1 MSNYAVN
8 ILHVLSSGFGNYTED
23 DLVNTEEYQKY
34 GFSIVDCPICGRKT
48 LDMFWVCPGCG
59 WEYDIFIN
67 YEANEKSFCNGCTP
81 DEYRRQYFELY
92 KALVEKEN
100 S

>member
-1 MSNYAVN
+1 MINRIVQAFHRE
-8 ILHVLSSGFGNYTED
+8 LD
-23 DLVNTEEYQKY
+23 DDNVENLVNTEEYKNH

-48 LDMFWVCPGCG
+48 LDMFWICSGCG

-67 YEANEKSFCNGCTP
+67 YEANEESHCNGCTP

>member
-1 MSNYAVN
+1 MINRIVQAFHREV
-8 ILHVLSSGFGNYTED
+8 D
-23 DLVNTEEYQKY
+23 DDNVENLVNTEEYKNH

-48 LDMFWVCPGCG
+48 LDMFWICSGCG

-67 YEANEKSFCNGCTP
+67 YEANEESHCNGCTP

>member
-1 MSNYAVN
+1 MINRIVQAFHRE
-8 ILHVLSSGFGNYTED
+8 LGD
-23 DLVNTEEYQKY
+23 DNVENLVNTEEYQKY

-48 LDMFWVCPGCG
+48 LDMFWICSGCG

>member
-1 MSNYAVN
+1 MINRIVQAFHRE
-8 ILHVLSSGFGNYTED
+8 LGD
-23 DLVNTEEYQKY
+23 DNVENLVNTEEYQKY

-67 YEANEKSFCNGCTP
+67 YEANEESHCNGCTP

>member
-1 MSNYAVN
+1 MINRIVQAFHRELDDDN
-8 ILHVLSSGFGNYTED
+8 IEN
-23 DLVNTEEYQKY
+23 LVNTEEYKNH
-34 GFSIVDCPICGRKT
+34 GFSIVNCPICGRKT

-67 YEANEKSFCNGCTP
+67 YETNEESLCNGCTP
-81 DEYRRQYFELY
+81 NEYRRQYFELY
-92 KALVEKEN
+92 KALAEKEN

>member
-1 MSNYAVN
+1 MINRIVQAFHRE
-8 ILHVLSSGFGNYTED
+8 LGD
-23 DLVNTEEYQKY
+23 DNVENLVNTEEYKNH

-48 LDMFWVCPGCG
+48 LDMFWVCSGCG

-67 YEANEKSFCNGCTP
+67 YEANEESLCNGCTP
-81 DEYRRQYFELY
+81 SEYSKQYLEACR
-92 KALVEKEN
+92 ALIKTEN

>member
-1 MSNYAVN
+1 MINRIVQAFRRE
-8 ILHVLSSGFGNYTED
+8 LD
-23 DLVNTEEYQKY
+23 DDNVENLVNTEEYKNH

-48 LDMFWVCPGCG
+48 LDMFWICSGCG

-67 YEANEKSFCNGCTP
+67 YEANEESHCNGCTP

>member
-1 MSNYAVN
+1 MINRIVQAFHREV
-8 ILHVLSSGFGNYTED
+8 D
-23 DLVNTEEYQKY
+23 DDNVENLVNTEEYKNH
-34 GFSIVDCPICGRKT
+34 GFSIVDCQICGRKT
-48 LDMFWVCPGCG
+48 LDMFWICSGCG
-59 WEYDIFIN
+59 WEYDIFVN
-67 YEANEKSFCNGCTP
+67 YDENEESLCNGCTP

>member
-1 MSNYAVN
+1 MINRIVQAFHRE
-8 ILHVLSSGFGNYTED
+8 LGD
-23 DLVNTEEYQKY
+23 DNVENLVNTEEYKNH

-48 LDMFWVCPGCG
+48 LDMFWICSGCG

-67 YEANEKSFCNGCTP
+67 YEANEESHCNGCTP

>member
-1 MSNYAVN
+1 MINRIVQAFHRE
-8 ILHVLSSGFGNYTED
+8 LD
-23 DLVNTEEYQKY
+23 DDNVENLVNTEEYQKY

-48 LDMFWVCPGCG
+48 LDMFWVCSGCG

-67 YEANEKSFCNGCTP
+67 YDENEESLCNGCTP

>member
-1 MSNYAVN
+1 MINRIVQAFHREV
-8 ILHVLSSGFGNYTED
+8 D
-23 DLVNTEEYQKY
+23 DDNVENLVNTEEYKNH

-48 LDMFWVCPGCG
+48 LDMFWICSGCG
-59 WEYDIFIN
+59 WEYDIFVN
-67 YEANEKSFCNGCTP
+67 YDENEESLCNGCTP

>member
-1 MSNYAVN
+1 MINRIVQAFHRE
-8 ILHVLSSGFGNYTED
+8 LD
-23 DLVNTEEYQKY
+23 DDNVENLVNTEEYKNH

-48 LDMFWVCPGCG
+48 LDMFWVCLGCG

-67 YEANEKSFCNGCTP
+67 YEANEESLCNGCTP

>member
-1 MSNYAVN
+1 MINRIVQAFHREV
-8 ILHVLSSGFGNYTED
+8 D
-23 DLVNTEEYQKY
+23 DDNVENLVNTEEYKNH

-48 LDMFWVCPGCG
+48 LDMFWICSGCG

>member
-1 MSNYAVN
+1 MINR
-8 ILHVLSSGFGNYTED
+8 ILQAIHRELGD
-23 DLVNTEEYQKY
+23 DNVENLVNTEEYKNH

-48 LDMFWVCPGCG
+48 LDMFWVCSGCG

-67 YEANEKSFCNGCTP
+67 YEANEKSLCNGCTP

>member
-1 MSNYAVN
+1 MINRIVQAFHRE
-8 ILHVLSSGFGNYTED
+8 LD
-23 DLVNTEEYQKY
+23 DDNVENLVNTEEYKNH

-48 LDMFWVCPGCG
+48 LDMFWICSGCG
-59 WEYDIFIN
+59 WEYDIFVN
-67 YEANEKSFCNGCTP
+67 YDENEESLCNGCTP

>member
-1 MSNYAVN
+1 MSTDAVH
-8 ILHVLSSGFGNYTED
+8 ILHALSGGFGSYTED
-23 DLVNTEEYQKY
+23 DIVNTEEYQKY

-48 LDMFWVCPGCG
+48 LDMFWICSGCG

-81 DEYRRQYFELY
+81 DEYRRQYLEVCR
-92 KALVEKEN
+92 ALIKKEN
-100 S
+100 I

>member
-1 MSNYAVN
+1 MINRIVQAFHREV
-8 ILHVLSSGFGNYTED
+8 D
-23 DLVNTEEYQKY
+23 DDNVENLVNTEESQKY

-48 LDMFWVCPGCG
+48 LDMFWICSGCG

-67 YEANEKSFCNGCTP
+67 YEANEESLCNGCTP

>member
-1 MSNYAVN
+1 MINRIVQAFHRE
-8 ILHVLSSGFGNYTED
+8 LGD
-23 DLVNTEEYQKY
+23 DNVENLVNTEEYKNH

-48 LDMFWVCPGCG
+48 LDMFWICSGCG
-59 WEYDIFIN
+59 WEYDIFVN
-67 YEANEKSFCNGCTP
+67 YDENEESLCNGCTP

>member
-1 MSNYAVN
+1 MINRIVQAFHREV
-8 ILHVLSSGFGNYTED
+8 D
-23 DLVNTEEYQKY
+23 DDNVENLVNTEEYQKY

-48 LDMFWVCPGCG
+48 LDMFWICSGCG

-81 DEYRRQYFELY
+81 DEYRRQYLEVCR
-92 KALVEKEN
+92 ALIKKEN
-100 S
+100 I

>member
-1 MSNYAVN
+1 MINRIVQAFHRE
-8 ILHVLSSGFGNYTED
+8 LD
-23 DLVNTEEYQKY
+23 DDNVENLVNTEEYKNH

-48 LDMFWVCPGCG
+48 LDMFWVCSGCG
-59 WEYDIFIN
+59 QEYDLFIN
-67 YEANEKSFCNGCTP
+67 YETNEESLCNGCTP

>member
-1 MSNYAVN
+1 MINRIVQAFHREV
-8 ILHVLSSGFGNYTED
+8 D
-23 DLVNTEEYQKY
+23 DDNVENLVNTEEYKNH

-48 LDMFWVCPGCG
+48 LDMFWICSGCG

-67 YEANEKSFCNGCTP
+67 YEANEESLCNGCTP

-92 KALVEKEN
+92 KALAEKEN
-100 S
+100 C

>member
-1 MSNYAVN
+1 MINRIVQAFHREV
-8 ILHVLSSGFGNYTED
+8 D
-23 DLVNTEEYQKY
+23 DDNVENLVNTEEYKNY

-48 LDMFWVCPGCG
+48 LDMFWICSGCG

-67 YEANEKSFCNGCTP
+67 YEANEESHCNGCTP

>member
-1 MSNYAVN
+1 MINRIVQAFHRE
-8 ILHVLSSGFGNYTED
+8 LGD
-23 DLVNTEEYQKY
+23 DNVENLVNTEEYQKY

-48 LDMFWVCPGCG
+48 LDMFWICSGCG

-67 YEANEKSFCNGCTP
+67 YEANEESHCNGCTP

>member
-1 MSNYAVN
+1 MINRIVQAFHREV
-8 ILHVLSSGFGNYTED
+8 D
-23 DLVNTEEYQKY
+23 DDNVENLVNTKEYKNH

-48 LDMFWVCPGCG
+48 LDMFWICSGCG

-67 YEANEKSFCNGCTP
+67 YEANEESLCNGCTP

>member
-1 MSNYAVN
+1 MINRIVQAFHREV
-8 ILHVLSSGFGNYTED
+8 D
-23 DLVNTEEYQKY
+23 DDNVENLVNTEEYQKY

-48 LDMFWVCPGCG
+48 LDMFWICSGCG

-81 DEYRRQYFELY
+81 DEYRRQYFEWY

>member
-1 MSNYAVN
+1 MINR
-8 ILHVLSSGFGNYTED
+8 ILQAIHRELGD
-23 DLVNTEEYQKY
+23 DNVENLVNTEEYKNH

-48 LDMFWVCPGCG
+48 LDMFWICSGCG

-67 YEANEKSFCNGCTP
+67 YEANEESLCNGCTP

>member
-1 MSNYAVN
+1 MINRIVQAFHRE
-8 ILHVLSSGFGNYTED
+8 LD
-23 DLVNTEEYQKY
+23 DDNVENLVNTEEYQKY

-48 LDMFWVCPGCG
+48 LDMFWICSGCG

-67 YEANEKSFCNGCTP
+67 YEANEESHCNGCTP

>member
-1 MSNYAVN
+1 MINRIVQAFHRE
-8 ILHVLSSGFGNYTED
+8 LD
-23 DLVNTEEYQKY
+23 DDNVEKLANTEEYQKY

-48 LDMFWVCPGCG
+48 LDMFWVCSGCG

-67 YEANEKSFCNGCTP
+67 YEANEESHCNGCTP

-100 S
+100 I